1 MAVTP
6 ASPVFR
12 SANWGKAW
20 RRHRTGP
27 AAVLALLV
35 LQLGGWSAAAAPAG
49 AAPEPLG
56 MALDVDRSRAAFH
69 VRTRWGQRI
78 AGLLPTVGGE
88 RRVLADGRHQVRIV
102 LDAANVELAGPGA
115 AEATARGE
123 RFFHAAAHPRVV
135 FLSDP
140 YPASVV
146 EQGGPVHGW
155 LELRG
160 VRRPETFTLEPAAC
174 PDAGTGCPVIAH
186 GSIDRGAY
194 GMEAM
199 RLALTGSVHFD
210 LRLWLEP
217 PP

>member
-1 MAVTP
+1 VAVTG
-6 ASPVFR
+6 ASPALP
-12 SANWGKAW
+12 SAIWGKAW

-35 LQLGGWSAAAAPAG
+35 LQLWGWSTPAAAAG
-49 AAPEPLG
+49 AAREPVGL
-56 MALDVDRSRAAFH
+56 ALDVDRSRAAFH

-78 AGLLPTVGGE
+78 AGHLPAVGGE

-102 LDAANVELAGPGA
+102 LDAAGVELGGSARMD
-115 AEATARGE
+115 TIARGE
-123 RFFHAAAHPRVV
+123 RFFNADAHPRIV

-140 YPASVV
+140 YHASVV

-160 VRRPETFTLEPAAC
+160 LRRPETFTLEPAAC
-174 PDAGTGCPVIAH
+174 ADAGTGCPVIAH
-186 GSIDRGAY
+186 GSIDRSAY

-210 LRLWLEP
+210 LRVWLEP
-217 PP
+217 AP